1 MSRWGTMDGVAD
13 LPERAFSE
21 NKYTRTFEGGGG
33 GSRSAPSPTYGP
45 GITPAQ
51 SQALATVSGGSAA
64 PTAIPTTA
72 AQPYSA
78 AAMGTNNP
86 FQQASSAQQA
96 ALAGTAGAGTIANQ
110 TSAANVG
117 QYMNPYTTQVINAQ
131 NADIMRG
138 AQMGL
143 NELGRQATAA
153 GSFGG
158 SRHGVAMSELG
169 RGAAQ
174 LMGQQS
180 AQLRQQGFQNA
191 QAMAQQDIQNR
202 MSQAQQMAGLGQQSF
217 GYGQSVNQA
226 MQQQGAQQQAMQQAL
241 MDAAKAQFQ
250 GYQSQPVTS
259 LGFLSSA
266 LGATPVATNTQ
277 TTKQPGLFDY
287 LTLAA
292 STFGGGK

>member
-1 MSRWGTMDGVAD
+1 MDGVAD

-21 NKYTRTFEGGGG
+21 NKFARTYEGGGG
-33 GSRSAPSPTYGP
+33 KSKAVSPTYGP
-45 GITPAQ
+45 GITPEQ
-51 SQALATVSGGSAA
+51 SALLAKVSSGTPA
-64 PTAIPTTA
+64 PTIVPTTA
-72 AQPYSA
+72 AAPYQA

-96 ALAGTAGAGTIANQ
+96 ALAGTAGAGTIAGQ
-110 TSAANVG
+110 TSAANIG
-117 QYMNPYTTQVINAQ
+117 QYMNPYTSEVINAQ
-131 NADIMRG
+131 QADVMRG

-143 NELGRQATAA
+143 NELGRQASAA
-153 GSFGG
+153 GAFGG

-180 AQLRQQGFQNA
+180 AQLRQQGFMNA
-191 QAMAQQDIQNR
+191 QQMAQQDIQNR
-202 MSQAQQMAGLGQQSF
+202 MAQAQQMAGLGQQSF
-217 GYGQSVNQA
+217 GYGQTVNQGLA
-226 MQQQGAQQQAMQQAL
+226 QQGAQQQAMQQAL
-241 MDAAKAQFQ
+241 MDAAKAQYQ
-250 GYQSQPVTS
+250 GYQAQPVSS

-292 STFGGGK
+292 TAMGGR

>member
-1 MSRWGTMDGVAD
+1 MHFTFKLRDKLEGNSPSTY
-13 LPERAFSE
+13 
-21 NKYTRTFEGGGG
+21 NKGG
-33 GSRSAPSPTYGP
+33 GSKAPSPTYGS

-64 PTAIPTTA
+64 PTQVATTA
-72 AQPYSA
+72 AQPYQA

-86 FQQASSAQQA
+86 FQQAASAQQA
-96 ALAGTAGAGTIANQ
+96 ALAGTAGAGTIAGQ
-110 TSAANVG
+110 TSAANIG
-117 QYMNPYTTQVINAQ
+117 QYMNPYTANVIQAQ
-131 NADIMRG
+131 QADVLRG

-143 NELGRQATAA
+143 NALGSQASAA
-153 GSFGG
+153 GAFGG
-158 SRHGVAMSELG
+158 SRHGIAMSELG

-174 LMGQQS
+174 VMGQQ
-180 AQLRQQGFQNA
+180 AATARQQAFQNA

-250 GYQSQPVTS
+250 GYQAQPVTS
-259 LGFLSSA
+259 LGYLSSA

-292 STFGGGK
+292 TAMGGK